1 MKTEIVCKI
10 LVLAI
15 FLGLAVFSGIFILID
30 NEDNTCKYSEK
41 RLVETTSNES
51 SPDGTTDAQDKSII
65 QKVVLQ
71 DSTVDSQDYWDDS
84 ETFVIDIKKFEESAA
99 SGNVNLRLLERSFN
113 IKFDEITVSGG
124 GESGHYRGHVEGIPY
139 SKAEFYIYDE
149 VFCGSIEICDLM
161 YTIAVTS
168 EKYDGNAVHVVFL
181 IDWENERGKIKDLF
195 TPLSS
200 SRDSDSIEDLPGT
213 GKNSKQHILTDM

>member
-1 MKTEIVCKI
+1 
-10 LVLAI
+10 
-15 FLGLAVFSGIFILID
+15 
-30 NEDNTCKYSEK
+30 
-41 RLVETTSNES
+41 
-51 SPDGTTDAQDKSII
+51 
-65 QKVVLQ
+65 
-71 DSTVDSQDYWDDS
+71 
-84 ETFVIDIKKFEESAA
+84 
-99 SGNVNLRLLERSFN
+99 
-113 IKFDEITVSGG
+113 
-124 GESGHYRGHVEGIPY
+124 
-139 SKAEFYIYDE
+139 
-149 VFCGSIEICDLM
+149 M